1 MGDTLRDPTDHY
13 RTTLPHA
20 GATLKDSLMLP
31 GVLLLVVSVAGL
43 ALCVAS
49 AGYMR
54 PHSAALIAL
63 AAAVLGAVGVVL
75 LAVERRRVQR
85 IDSQWRRDEVPQ
97 STTSNT
103 RQP

>member
-1 MGDTLRDPTDHY
+1 MGDTLRDPIDHY

-31 GVLLLVVSVAGL
+31 GVMLLVLSVTGL
-43 ALCVAS
+43 ALGVAS

-54 PHSAALIAL
+54 PQWAALIAL
-63 AAAVLGAVGVVL
+63 AAAGVGAVGVVL

-85 IDSQWRRDEVPQ
+85 IDSQWQHDELRR
-97 STTSNT
+97 STTS
-103 RQP
+103 RAR